1 MPLTNAY
8 CTLNELKAA
17 LRITDAVDDTLL
29 ENCINASSRLIDGY
43 TNRHFYNA
51 GTATRVYAAESALL
65 VQTDDIAGTAI
76 TLRTAST
83 EVGTYDTTFAV
94 TDYQMEPLNRI
105 SEGQEWVFTR
115 LRAVGDYLFPP
126 LDDQAWVQVTAVFGW
141 NAVPPQVT
149 QATILQS
156 ARLFKRYDSPLGV
169 AGFGD
174 FGAVRVSRALD
185 PDVAQLVDPFRRMDF
200 LA

>member
-1 MPLTNAY
+1 MALTNAY

-29 ENCINASSRLIDGY
+29 ENCINASARLIDGY
-43 TNRHFYNA
+43 ANRYFYNA
-51 GTATRVYAAESALL
+51 GTATRIFAAESAL
-65 VQTDDIAGTAI
+65 VCQTDDIAGTAV
-76 TLRTAST
+76 TLKTAST
-83 EVGTYDTTFAV
+83 DVKVYDITWDV
-94 TDYQMEPLNRI
+94 TDYQMEPLNGR
-105 SEGQEWVFTR
+105 SDGQSWVYTR
-115 LRAVGDYLFPP
+115 FRAVGDYLFPT
-126 LDDQAWVQVTAVFGW
+126 LDDQAWVQVTAVWGW
-141 NAVPPQVT
+141 TAVPPQIT
-149 QATILQS
+149 QANILQA